1 MSGARCP
8 LCESSAYKVIYDLR
22 LVTSANAI
30 PGRIARCS
38 DCSLEFKIVAGSAS
52 TVRDAYGDTYSEG
65 EGADEYLTGDA
76 TRAYFRK
83 VIGDIGIKKGR
94 LLDIGTGQGV
104 FVEEAKTAGYEARGI
119 DLCAALVA
127 KAQARGVDVQHKAAE
142 DLDTSEGALFDVVTM
157 MDLIEHVPDPL
168 AVLATVRKLLKPKGE
183 LVVYTPN
190 HRSAVVLMARAL
202 ARTGADFAVREIFG
216 SNHLTFFDD
225 RTLRALLSK
234 AGFSIRKMKLF
245 PYDPTRPGQPLS
257 PVSLAAVTVIEQ
269 LGRPFN
275 RMFRMLAYAE
285 NAKP

>member
-1 MSGARCP
+1 MTTAKCP
-8 LCESSAYKVIYDLR
+8 LCEGTAYKVIYDLR
-22 LVTSANAI
+22 TVTSPNAI

-38 DCSLEFKIVAGSAS
+38 SCSLEFKIVAGPAS

-65 EGADEYLTGDA
+65 EGADEYLTGEA
-76 TRAYFRK
+76 TRAYFRR
-83 VIGDIGIKKGR
+83 VIGGIGIKKGR

-104 FVEEAKTAGYEARGI
+104 FVEEAKKAGYEAQGI

-127 KAQARGVDVQHKAAE
+127 KAQARGLDVQYKAAE
-142 DLDTSEGALFDVVTM
+142 ELDTSDGARFDVVTM
-157 MDLIEHVPDPL
+157 MDLIEHVPEPL
-168 AVLATVRKLLKPKGE
+168 AVLATVRKLLKPNGE

-202 ARTGADFAVREIFG
+202 GRMGADFAVREIFG

-225 RTLRALLSK
+225 RTLRALLLK
-234 AGFSIRKMKLF
+234 AGFPIRTMKLS
-245 PYDPTRPGQPLS
+245 PYDPSRPGQPIS

-275 RMFRMLAYAE
+275 RMFRMLAYAQ
-285 NAKP
+285 NAAR